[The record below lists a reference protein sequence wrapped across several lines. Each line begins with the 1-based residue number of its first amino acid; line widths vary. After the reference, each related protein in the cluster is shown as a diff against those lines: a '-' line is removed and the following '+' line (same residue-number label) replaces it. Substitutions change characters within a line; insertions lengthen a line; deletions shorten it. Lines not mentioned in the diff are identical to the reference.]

1 MNFNSEALTLIEIM
15 NGNIFKD
22 KAQGIL
28 NKMLEVFKP
37 EDPWC
42 VYLYYFLFL
51 ISDEILGLHQVLAR
65 SFIIVSKYFEN

>member
-22 KAQGIL
+22 KAQGKL
-28 NKMLEVFKP
+28 NKMLGVFKP

-51 ISDEILGLHQVLAR
+51 ISNEILGLYQVLR
-65 SFIIVSKYFEN
+65 NSFIIVSKYFES